1 VVSLGQVLVLSHI
14 QEPEGADN
22 GPEEPKKCQLYR
34 KFNRWNT
41 SRSVRAG
48 GGRGIYVRGVGA
60 VGWWLVR
67 SAVWYGGLGDKF
79 MNLLSYVINI
89 IYIYIQ

>member
-1 VVSLGQVLVLSHI
+1 VVSLGQVLVLRHI

-60 VGWWLVR
+60 GCARWVGGWFGRPCGMV
-67 SAVWYGGLGDKF
+67 V
-79 MNLLSYVINI
+79 
-89 IYIYIQ
+89 